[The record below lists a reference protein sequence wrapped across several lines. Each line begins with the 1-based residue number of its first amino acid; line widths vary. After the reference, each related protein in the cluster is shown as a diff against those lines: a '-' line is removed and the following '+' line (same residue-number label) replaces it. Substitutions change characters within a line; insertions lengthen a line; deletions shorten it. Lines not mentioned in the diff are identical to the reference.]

1 MIGREES
8 LSSMHVIALHSRREE
23 GASRVNLSSNVPRL
37 FLDILFPPVPVAA
50 YLSMPDARIL

>member
-8 LSSMHVIALHSRREE
+8 LSSMHVIALHSRREGEE

-37 FLDILFPPVPVAA
+37 SLDILFPPVPVAA
-50 YLSMPDARIL
+50 YLSMP